1 MLNIAMASVAW
12 TGVIMACFMVML
24 TDQID
29 LNSSSK
35 TNSIDFRWILPM
47 IMVAL
52 LAAVEAGI
60 AIRNRNSLPPSRIF
74 TVILLGIYLPLA
86 VLFYG
91 LQIHYQWILATV
103 ACTIL
108 LTQPLSTSS

>member
-29 LNSSSK
+29 LNTSSK

-52 LAAVEAGI
+52 LAAV
-60 AIRNRNSLPPSRIF
+60 
-74 TVILLGIYLPLA
+74 
-86 VLFYG
+86 
-91 LQIHYQWILATV
+91 
-103 ACTIL
+103 
-108 LTQPLSTSS
+108 